1 MSAARSPFDLAGRT
15 APATGGNQGLGRA
28 FAIGPAEAGDCQR
41 YWIDDAPQQRY
52 APPEAIA
59 RSVVFVASDAALFIT
74 GSVLV
79 ADEGYTAW

>member
-1 MSAARSPFDLAGRT
+1 MAPLGIRVNALAPGYVKTET
-15 APATGGNQGLGRA
+15 APADRPD
-28 FAIGPAEAGDCQR
+28 FQR